1 MAGNNPSSKE
11 VVSLTD
17 SIDREPDERQPTGGQ
32 GHITSIEDPEETRLN
47 RVITRPMLTFFI
59 LGDILGGGIYSLT
72 GRRRRQR
79 GALLVLRRDRVG
91 HQHFTAP
98 RFLPFVGAAVGLVF
112 LLPIDRTAEIY
123 RTAVLLL
130 LGGLALWAVNFLVTR
145 RTGTVVA
152 EQDLTIGPGDD
163 DRP

>member
-1 MAGNNPSSKE
+1 MSPRKTPWFGIAFTTGLSILLI
-11 VVSLTD
+11 LTTD
-17 SIDREPDERQPTGGQ
+17 DLEGLSDTTVLLLVNIA
-32 GHITSIEDPEETRLN
+32 
-47 RVITRPMLTFFI
+47 V
-59 LGDILGGGIYSLT
+59 
-72 GRRRRQR
+72 
-79 GALLVLRRDRVG
+79 LVLRRDRVG

-123 RTAVLLL
+123 RTDVLLL

-152 EQDLTIGPGDD
+152 EQDLTTGPEDD
-163 DRP
+163 DQP

>member
-1 MAGNNPSSKE
+1 M
-11 VVSLTD
+11 
-17 SIDREPDERQPTGGQ
+17 
-32 GHITSIEDPEETRLN
+32 
-47 RVITRPMLTFFI
+47 
-59 LGDILGGGIYSLT
+59 
-72 GRRRRQR
+72 
-79 GALLVLRRDRVG
+79 LVLRRDRVG

-98 RFLPFVGAAVGLVF
+98 RFLTFVGAAVGLVF

-152 EQDLTIGPGDD
+152 EQDLTIGPEDD